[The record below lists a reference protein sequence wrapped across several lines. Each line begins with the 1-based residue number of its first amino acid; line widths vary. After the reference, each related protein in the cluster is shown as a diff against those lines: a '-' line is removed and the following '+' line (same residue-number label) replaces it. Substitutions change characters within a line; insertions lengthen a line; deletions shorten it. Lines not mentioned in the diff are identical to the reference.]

1 MKILVILL
9 VIVVIAFLIKKVIK
23 NKEKNMGLREIVK
36 KTFPKH
42 TIIEKNNQIMIC
54 EINHRNEP
62 DERIFI
68 RTGRR
73 KKIEKSGRFIIAEYS
88 KKPTGKELKNDLT
101 KYL

>member
-1 MKILVILL
+1 MFITSFGEQNITYKCCSN
-9 VIVVIAFLIKKVIK
+9 FLIH
-23 NKEKNMGLREIVK
+23 LS
-36 KTFPKH
+36 KH